1 MSYIFIFLF
10 FLVGL
15 VLVGSGILVSKLI
28 APKNPTSAKEAPYEC
43 GEDTIGESW
52 IRFGSNYY
60 IFALLFLLFSVEAA
74 FLLPWAYV
82 FKNVGVVALIEGG
95 IFVFIL
101 LVGLIYAWKK
111 GVLEWK

>member
-1 MSYIFIFLF
+1 MSYIYILLF
-10 FLVGL
+10 FFVGL
-15 VLVGSGILVSKLI
+15 VLVGSGLIVSRLI
-28 APKNPTSAKEAPYEC
+28 APQNPTKAKESPYEC
-43 GEDTIGESW
+43 GEETIGPTW
-52 IRFGSNYY
+52 IRFGASYY

-82 FKNVGVVALIEGG
+82 FKQVGFVALIEGG

-101 LVGLIYAWKK
+101 LLGLIYAWKK

>member
-1 MSYIFIFLF
+1 MNYIFILLF

-15 VLVGSGILVSKLI
+15 LLVGSGLLVSRLM
-28 APKNPTSAKEAPYEC
+28 APQNPSETKASPYEC
-43 GEDTIGESW
+43 GEDTIGETW
-52 IRFGSNYY
+52 IRFGANYY

-82 FKNVGVVALIEGG
+82 FKQVGVVALIEGG
-95 IFVFIL
+95 IFIFIL
-101 LVGLIYAWKK
+101 FLGLVYAWKK